1 MSLSAWLNAAAARA
15 LVLEEGVPRTGGW
28 CSQSLQLSWRRAG
41 GEAPSFRCPDCSAS
55 PDLLK
60 IDHQAGKFS
69 SSRLQP
75 GGITQVAELMYD
87 AIFSRNGSG

>member
-1 MSLSAWLNAAAARA
+1 M
-15 LVLEEGVPRTGGW
+15 VPTVPAGGLA
-28 CSQSLQLSWRRAG
+28 QSWR
-41 GEAPSFRCPDCSAS
+41 EAPRFSCPDCSAS

-60 IDHQAGKFS
+60 IDHQAGKF

>member
-1 MSLSAWLNAAAARA
+1 MSHSAWLNAAAARA
-15 LVLEEGVPRTGGW
+15 LVLEEGVPRNGAW
-28 CSQSLQLSWRRAG
+28 CTQSLRGAWCRAG
-41 GEAPSFRCPDCSAS
+41 GEAPSFSCPDCSAS

-60 IDHQAGKFS
+60 IDHQAGKF